1 MAELKL
7 MIERISEREKN
18 VIRNKLATVEKK
30 AELEIKSA
38 RKEADEKLE
47 SEKERILKE
56 FDYEF
61 SMKENTE
68 DVNYRNA
75 ILREKQKIIQR
86 AFKDS
91 LMKLN
96 EISTEDFMKIVATAL
111 ENVDVTQ
118 SVSLFLG
125 ERTNDLFDNEW
136 LGNHLPWNHHVRVE
150 KDVVK
155 NKTGILVRRDNIDYN
170 YFFEELIKE
179 HQQELLPHLT
189 NELFNNEK

>member
-18 VIRNKLATVEKK
+18 AIRNKLASAEKK

-38 RKEADEKLE
+38 KDAAEKKLE

-75 ILREKQKIIQR
+75 VLREKQKVIQKT
-86 AFKDS
+86 FKDS
-91 LMKLN
+91 LSKLN

-136 LGNHLPWNHHVRVE
+136 LGNHLPWNHHVRLE
-150 KDVVK
+150 QETVK
-155 NKTGILVRRDNIDYN
+155 NKAGILVRRDNIDYN

-189 NELFNNEK
+189 NELFSNEK

>member
-18 VIRNKLATVEKK
+18 TIRNKLATIEKK
-30 AELEIKSA
+30 AELDIKIA
-38 RKEADEKLE
+38 KEEAEDKLA

-56 FDYEF
+56 LDYEF

-75 ILREKQKIIQR
+75 ILREKQKVIQK

-91 LMKLN
+91 LNKLN
-96 EISTEDFMKIVATAL
+96 EISSEDFMKIVATAL

-125 ERTNDLFDNEW
+125 EKSKELFDNEW
-136 LGNHLPWNHHVRVE
+136 LGNHLPWNHHVRLE
-150 KDVVK
+150 EETVK
-155 NKTGILVRRDNIDYN
+155 NKAGILVRRDNVDYN
-170 YFFEELIKE
+170 YFFDELIKE
-179 HQQELLPHLT
+179 NQQDLLPYLT
-189 NELFNNEK
+189 KELFDNE